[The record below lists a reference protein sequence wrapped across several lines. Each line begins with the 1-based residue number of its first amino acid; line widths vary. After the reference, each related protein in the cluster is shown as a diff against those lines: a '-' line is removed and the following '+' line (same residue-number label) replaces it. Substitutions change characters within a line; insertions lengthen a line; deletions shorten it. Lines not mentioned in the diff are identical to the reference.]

1 VIFFVFFLSEGCL
14 AGISLIMYDGQ
25 LLEIAGNA
33 QMRCVTISLRFDSR
47 SKTTISSAYADRTRV
62 CFRVGA
68 VFACSWTLTRSHLR
82 SMLFLREERLEAEE
96 LLLLYLAVILS
107 SITGCCPRSCS
118 FLFPL
123 TGNSCLWC
131 RPRLSHKFHSVP
143 SNIFPVPSKRSTLC

>member
-1 VIFFVFFLSEGCL
+1 MDEATL
-14 AGISLIMYDGQ
+14 DGQ

-47 SKTTISSAYADRTRV
+47 SKTTIGSAHADRTRV
-62 CFRVGA
+62 GFRDWGCLCKFLDLKPVS
-68 VFACSWTLTRSHLR
+68 FATFPSV
-82 SMLFLREERLEAEE
+82 LFLRDEWLEAEE
-96 LLLLYLAVILS
+96 LLLLILAVILS

-118 FLFPL
+118 FRIRL

-143 SNIFPVPSKRSTLC
+143 SNMFPVPSKRSTLC